1 MHEYP
6 SETGLKD
13 PGQPPLPGAE
23 LTYETDRVSVLPSC
37 LILAG
42 ALITVREFTG
52 ETMLHLDWVREL
64 FFIMGISVG
73 TCVLAVIYSALE
85 NVIPFLR
92 GGLGRMN

>member
-1 MHEYP
+1 LPEFLQ
-6 SETGLKD
+6 ETDLKD
-13 PGQPPLPGAE
+13 PALPRLPGAE
-23 LTYETDRVSVLPSC
+23 LTDGTGRVSVLPSC